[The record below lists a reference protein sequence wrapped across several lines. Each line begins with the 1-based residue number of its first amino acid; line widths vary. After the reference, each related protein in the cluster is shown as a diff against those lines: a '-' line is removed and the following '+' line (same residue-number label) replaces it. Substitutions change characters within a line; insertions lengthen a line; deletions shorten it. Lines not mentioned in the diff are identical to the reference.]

1 MPQGKQAAHEFIVTK
16 FCFRVVEKLQ
26 NTALIQRSKLKKT
39 VNQGDLEIIVGD
51 SPSGSAHAKIANR
64 HGQWSKLE
72 QRLDLSQ
79 DDIGV
84 TLSCSFHVK
93 VLKLT
98 VE

>member
-1 MPQGKQAAHEFIVTK
+1 M
-16 FCFRVVEKLQ
+16 
-26 NTALIQRSKLKKT
+26 
-39 VNQGDLEIIVGD
+39 EIIVGD

-93 VLKLT
+93 VPKFRSKLSDLFELKLLT
-98 VE
+98 KNLFRRTIKHQTGYQLTYQH